1 MTMIIITM
9 IMMTTCDDDHYE
21 DDDDHDNEDLDMSI
35 IESFTT
41 GLLVSD
47 MVC

>member
-1 MTMIIITM
+1 
-9 IMMTTCDDDHYE
+9 MTTCDDDDYE

-41 GLLVSD
+41 GLLVSG

>member
-9 IMMTTCDDDHYE
+9 IMMTTCDDDDYE
-21 DDDDHDNEDLDMSI
+21 DDHDNEDLDVSI

>member
-1 MTMIIITM
+1 MTA
-9 IMMTTCDDDHYE
+9 CDDDDYE

-47 MVC
+47 MVCKVI

>member
-1 MTMIIITM
+1 
-9 IMMTTCDDDHYE
+9 MTTCDDDDYE
-21 DDDDHDNEDLDMSI
+21 DDDDHDNEDLDVSI

>member
-1 MTMIIITM
+1 
-9 IMMTTCDDDHYE
+9 MTTCDDDDYE

-35 IESFTT
+35 IETFTT

>member
-9 IMMTTCDDDHYE
+9 IMMTTCDDDDYE
-21 DDDDHDNEDLDMSI
+21 DDDDNEDLDMSI

>member
-1 MTMIIITM
+1 
-9 IMMTTCDDDHYE
+9 MTTCDDDDYE

-47 MVC
+47 MVCKVI

>member
-1 MTMIIITM
+1 
-9 IMMTTCDDDHYE
+9 MTTCDDDDYE
-21 DDDDHDNEDLDMSI
+21 DDDDHDNEDLDVSI

-47 MVC
+47 MVCKVI

>member
-1 MTMIIITM
+1 
-9 IMMTTCDDDHYE
+9 MTTCDDDDYE